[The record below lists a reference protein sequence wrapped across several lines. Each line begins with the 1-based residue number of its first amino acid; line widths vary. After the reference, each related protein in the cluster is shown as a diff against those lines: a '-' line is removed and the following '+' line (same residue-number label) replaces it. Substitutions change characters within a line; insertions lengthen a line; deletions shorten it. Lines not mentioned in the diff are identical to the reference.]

1 MYFKRKDNTVSGL
14 FGGKKKACERKAPF
28 YNALFRSGGHEGQY
42 HVHYTES
49 MYFPVWKR
57 IVEIISALE
66 YPNVMEIGCG
76 PGQFA
81 HLLFDSGIRS
91 YKGIDFSAEAIEMA
105 RKNVTGWA
113 ESFSVVDAFDT
124 GVFYGDFTVVVLLEV
139 LEHIENDLDL
149 LRFIPDGKSVLFSVP
164 SYSSESHVRRFKSSH
179 NVEKRYKTVIDII
192 ELNTFNG
199 CPEPGKTIFLVYG
212 TAKLPR
218 N

>member
-1 MYFKRKDNTVSGL
+1 VSCL
-14 FGGKKKACERKAPF
+14 FRRKKKACEREAPF
-28 YNALFRSGGHEGQY
+28 YDTLFRSGGHEGQY

-49 MYFPVWKR
+49 MYFPVWR
-57 IVEIISALE
+57 RSVEIISALE
-66 YPNVMEIGCG
+66 DPNVMEIGCG

-105 RKNVTGWA
+105 RKNVTGWT
-113 ESFSVVDAFDT
+113 ERFSVADAFDA
-124 GVFYGDFTVVVLLEV
+124 GLFCGDFTVVVLLEV

-149 LRFIPDGKSVLFSVP
+149 LRSIPAGKSVLFSVP
-164 SYSSESHVRRFKSSH
+164 SYSSSSHVRRFKSSR

-192 ELNTFNG
+192 ELNAFNG

-212 TAKLPR
+212 TARLPQ